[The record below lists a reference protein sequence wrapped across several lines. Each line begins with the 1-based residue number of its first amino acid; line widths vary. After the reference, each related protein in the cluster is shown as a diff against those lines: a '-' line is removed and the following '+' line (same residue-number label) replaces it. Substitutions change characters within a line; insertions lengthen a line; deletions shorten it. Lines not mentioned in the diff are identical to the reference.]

1 MAGNDVIRADPNRHT
16 VEHDDDAPV
25 GGAAGRG
32 EVAGYVVA
40 VIVLVVGGMVVRT
53 FVLNWIVGPL
63 TVVLAVALASAS
75 ARERI
80 R

>member
-1 MAGNDVIRADPNRHT
+1 
-16 VEHDDDAPV
+16 
-25 GGAAGRG
+25 
-32 EVAGYVVA
+32 
-40 VIVLVVGGMVVRT
+40 MVVRT

-63 TVVLAVALASAS
+63 TVVLAVAFASAS